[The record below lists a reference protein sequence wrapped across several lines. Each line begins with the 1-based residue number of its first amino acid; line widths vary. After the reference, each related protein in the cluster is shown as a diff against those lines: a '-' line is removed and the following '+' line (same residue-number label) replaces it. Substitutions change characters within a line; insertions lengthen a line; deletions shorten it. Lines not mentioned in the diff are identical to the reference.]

1 MSEEKSQVW
10 LEKADRTVER
20 LSYYQQLEQ
29 YFNESPKTV
38 LDKLID
44 FPKYV
49 PNNAVARFIARYEV
63 FKLCL
68 NVHGCV
74 IECGVLGGVGVMTF
88 AQISSILEPYNLT
101 RKVIGFDTFSG
112 FPHISDKDAKGTSE
126 NLNVGAYADNSY
138 EDILECARIHNQ
150 FRLLKRGEQVEL
162 VAGDICQTVPEY
174 LENNPHLVISLLYL
188 DCDLYEPT
196 KTALE
201 YLVPRMPKGA
211 VIAFDELCFKEFPG
225 ETIAL
230 AETLGISSL
239 RIQRLPFMKLS
250 YAVLE

>member
-49 PNNAVARFIARYEV
+49 PNNTVARFIARYEV

-101 RKVIGFDTFSG
+101 RKIIGFDTFSG
-112 FPHISDKDAKGTSE
+112 FPHISDKDAKGNAWNFDGLTDHDIRRAVVEKSSE
-126 NLNVGAYADNSY
+126 AAAEKIDALPEAEREAYVLHRFDAAIEMAPAKPEAPKGNRGLDRVRAQGAYRAD
-138 EDILECARIHNQ
+138 
-150 FRLLKRGEQVEL
+150 
-162 VAGDICQTVPEY
+162 AGDGDGKSRLQQSRERADAVQRDRGLRPLGTPVPK
-174 LENNPHLVISLLYL
+174 LASQI
-188 DCDLYEPT
+188 
-196 KTALE
+196 KT
-201 YLVPRMPKGA
+201 
-211 VIAFDELCFKEFPG
+211 D
-225 ETIAL
+225 
-230 AETLGISSL
+230 
-239 RIQRLPFMKLS
+239 
-250 YAVLE
+250 